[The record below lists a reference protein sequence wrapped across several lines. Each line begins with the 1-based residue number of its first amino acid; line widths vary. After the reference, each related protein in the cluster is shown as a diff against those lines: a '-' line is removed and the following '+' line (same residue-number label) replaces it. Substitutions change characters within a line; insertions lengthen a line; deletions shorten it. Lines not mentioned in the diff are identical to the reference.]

1 MNFASSTT
9 WYNLAQ
15 VAKCKSEYKSS
26 RMGLTSQSCS
36 DCRNNNDILSMC
48 NKFADRRAAGSPHP
62 RTGNVG
68 KFHQGGGRGWWG
80 GGEGRGGGGYCILRA
95 CTHTIHTTLITVLTT
110 YYLPITTTTLQYT
123 VHCVVS
129 IVHYFITIISHWLV
143 PVLQNIFFSVEF

>member
-26 RMGLTSQSCS
+26 RMGLTSQSCT

-48 NKFADRRAAGSPHP
+48 NKFADRSAAGSPHP

-80 GGEGRGGGGYCILRA
+80 EAESLREWVNCKVLKGCTGLSTRRPSTRPSSTRHCTRHRTVAGRRA
-95 CTHTIHTTLITVLTT
+95 APQWAPCADPHK
-110 YYLPITTTTLQYT
+110 
-123 VHCVVS
+123 
-129 IVHYFITIISHWLV
+129 FI
-143 PVLQNIFFSVEF
+143 